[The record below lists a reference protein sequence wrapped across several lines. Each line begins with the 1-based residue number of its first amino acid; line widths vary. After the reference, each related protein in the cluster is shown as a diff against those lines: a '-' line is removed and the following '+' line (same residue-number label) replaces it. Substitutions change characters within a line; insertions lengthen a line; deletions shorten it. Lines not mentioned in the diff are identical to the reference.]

1 MTKLRF
7 ILIWGF
13 VYIFLIYTG
22 YMMIIG
28 LISLAY
34 LGIVLGDF
42 VFAEKREI
50 AVMDLTNKL
59 PYPLTIFLILALLVL
74 VYWGIAGGFLY
85 LLHTFN
91 ASQIVPIVGY
101 GGMNLALSILM
112 AIPFTVV
119 VIFLFK
125 TDK

>member
-34 LGIVLGDF
+34 LGIVLL
-42 VFAEKREI
+42 
-50 AVMDLTNKL
+50 LT
-59 PYPLTIFLILALLVL
+59 
-74 VYWGIAGGFLY
+74 
-85 LLHTFN
+85 HTV
-91 ASQIVPIVGY
+91 QQ
-101 GGMNLALSILM
+101 
-112 AIPFTVV
+112 
-119 VIFLFK
+119 
-125 TDK
+125 